1 MNENDLGTAIV
12 RGACNPEAK
21 SVAVDFSEIA
31 LDSLLEEGI
40 LKEIPVLKSIIAC
53 RKTWQAIH
61 DQLFLRKVAGFVLAC
76 PRFTEA
82 EKNRFLGED
91 LGDPKATKQLGDAL
105 VLILD
110 KLDDLE
116 KAPMVKKVFAAYV
129 RGHIGYSD
137 FRRLGAGIGSAFVG
151 DLQTICVQPPAPE
164 INNSQVWVFLEP
176 SGFAVSST
184 RNAPRI
190 LSSSGTRIQIRSK
203 VSSLGK
209 LFQKCMLE
217 E

>member
-1 MNENDLGTAIV
+1 MTGNDLGTAIV

-21 SVAVDFSEIA
+21 SLAVDLSEIA

-53 RKTWQAIH
+53 RKTWQAVH

-76 PRFTEA
+76 PKFTEA
-82 EKNRFLGED
+82 EKNKFLDEV
-91 LGDPKATKQLGDAL
+91 LREPKAMKQLGDAL

-129 RGHIGYSD
+129 RGHIDYSD
-137 FRRLGAGIGSAFVG
+137 FRRLGAGIDSAFVG
-151 DLQTICVQPPAPE
+151 DLKIICVQPPPPE
-164 INNSQVWVFLEP
+164 INNGQVWAFLEP
-176 SGFAVSST
+176 SGFAVSRA

-190 LSSSGTRIQIRSK
+190 LSSSGTRVQIHSTI
-203 VSSLGK
+203 SSLGK